1 MGLTWSHYP
10 RLGKYWDSRESK
22 LAVSSRDQSLS
33 VYCLPLH
40 CYMGRFNII
49 NIKFVRLLYALV
61 LWKPFFAMH
70 PQDNTVKLQSGTAVV
85 ALKCAAEGFP
95 PPVIIWLRNNST
107 VVNDSVTS
115 NGSVSTLN
123 LVLRTIKEEN
133 PTYMCVATNA
143 MGRSYSSEAALTFA
157 EIPTTK
163 SLSTLKGNKIKH
175 VPSFQEALKS
185 VIFHTVLMIN
195 RLLSS
200 QPFTRTIIPN
210 LLMKW
215 LLGSNLSR

>member
-1 MGLTWSHYP
+1 
-10 RLGKYWDSRESK
+10 
-22 LAVSSRDQSLS
+22 
-33 VYCLPLH
+33 
-40 CYMGRFNII
+40 
-49 NIKFVRLLYALV
+49 
-61 LWKPFFAMH
+61 MH
-70 PQDNTVKLQSGTAVV
+70 PQDDTVKLQSGTAVV

-123 LVLRTIKEEN
+123 LVLRIRTIKEED
-133 PTYMCVATNA
+133 PKYMCVATNA
-143 MGRSYSSEAALTFA
+143 MGRTYSSEAALTFA

-175 VPSFQEALKS
+175 VLSFQEALTS

-200 QPFTRTIIPN
+200 QPFIRTIIPN
-210 LLMKW
+210 LLMK
-215 LLGSNLSR
+215 

>member
-1 MGLTWSHYP
+1 
-10 RLGKYWDSRESK
+10 
-22 LAVSSRDQSLS
+22 
-33 VYCLPLH
+33 
-40 CYMGRFNII
+40 MGRFYII

-61 LWKPFFAMH
+61 LWKPFFTMH
-70 PQDNTVKLQSGTAVV
+70 PQDNTV
-85 ALKCAAEGFP
+85 KCAAEGFP

-115 NGSVSTLN
+115 NRSVSTLN
-123 LVLRTIKEEN
+123 LVLRTIKEED

-200 QPFTRTIIPN
+200 QPFTRTIIRN
-210 LLMKW
+210 LLMK
-215 LLGSNLSR
+215 

>member
-1 MGLTWSHYP
+1 
-10 RLGKYWDSRESK
+10 
-22 LAVSSRDQSLS
+22 
-33 VYCLPLH
+33 
-40 CYMGRFNII
+40 
-49 NIKFVRLLYALV
+49 
-61 LWKPFFAMH
+61 MH
-70 PQDNTVKLQSGTAVV
+70 PQDNMVKLQSGTTVV

-123 LVLRTIKEEN
+123 LALRTIKEED
-133 PTYMCVATNA
+133 PKYMCVATNA
-143 MGRSYSSEAALTFA
+143 MGRTYSSEVALTFA
-157 EIPTTK
+157 EIPTPK
-163 SLSTLKGNKIKH
+163 SLSTLKGTY

-185 VIFHTVLMIN
+185 VIFHTVLMKN

-210 LLMKW
+210 LLMK
-215 LLGSNLSR
+215 

>member
-1 MGLTWSHYP
+1 
-10 RLGKYWDSRESK
+10 
-22 LAVSSRDQSLS
+22 
-33 VYCLPLH
+33 
-40 CYMGRFNII
+40 
-49 NIKFVRLLYALV
+49 
-61 LWKPFFAMH
+61 MH
-70 PQDNTVKLQSGTAVV
+70 PQHNTVKLQSRTAVV

-123 LVLRTIKEEN
+123 LVLRTIKEED
-133 PTYMCVATNA
+133 PKYMCVATNA
-143 MGRSYSSEAALTFA
+143 MGRTYSREAALTFA
-157 EIPTTK
+157 EIPTPK
-163 SLSTLKGNKIKH
+163 SLSTLKGTY

-185 VIFHTVLMIN
+185 VIFHTVLMKN

-210 LLMKW
+210 LLMK
-215 LLGSNLSR
+215 

>member
-1 MGLTWSHYP
+1 
-10 RLGKYWDSRESK
+10 
-22 LAVSSRDQSLS
+22 
-33 VYCLPLH
+33 
-40 CYMGRFNII
+40 
-49 NIKFVRLLYALV
+49 
-61 LWKPFFAMH
+61 MH
-70 PQDNTVKLQSGTAVV
+70 PQDDTVKLQSGTAVV

-123 LVLRTIKEEN
+123 LVLRIRTIKEED

-143 MGRSYSSEAALTFA
+143 MGRTYSSEAALTFA

-175 VPSFQEALKS
+175 VLSFQEALTS

-210 LLMKW
+210 LLMK
-215 LLGSNLSR
+215 